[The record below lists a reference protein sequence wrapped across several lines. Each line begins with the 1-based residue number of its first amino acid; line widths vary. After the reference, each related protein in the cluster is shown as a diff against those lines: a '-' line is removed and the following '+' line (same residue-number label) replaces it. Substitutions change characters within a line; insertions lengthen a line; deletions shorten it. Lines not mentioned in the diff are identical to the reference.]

1 MADLYSTLPNEVKR
15 MVIDGI
21 DNAPDLVSLAQVDP
35 IAGSYATTKL
45 WQSIGPGGVDHL
57 LSNVPLGQRQF
68 YANKVRTLR
77 LETYRQTITPA
88 GFTTIRRPR
97 NTCSVW
103 FNNLEWLIY
112 EHKDE
117 TVTNWGLNVSQYL
130 GPKLRMLRVEGSDQ
144 LQRPQD
150 TRDNYLPTL
159 LNNCPLLHSL
169 DIWREIPDATTAQ
182 LDQVVEDLPLRIF
195 TTRGAAADAL
205 VDLSTLCILAR
216 KAGLTFLGTEAPINS
231 VMTQILLNVIPNPFK
246 DLVSGYLNM
255 DAWSVRTLLPLLPV
269 LKNLT
274 LTVNTAG
281 PIFSHLR
288 FCNNLTLLQLNLPAG
303 TWLDS
308 ACLQCLAH
316 LPLRTLAICDVN
328 HQGLQP
334 LLSNNDMSAFFS
346 QMPLLEYLELEFQ
359 IPGFTPFDGALFLK
373 LLAALCPKLQS
384 LRLYYGWLDFDLN
397 ASSILYTH
405 PNLAHF
411 PELELCYL
419 SSIIPPLGFIPT
431 VHSPPLDPASDV
443 MCPGSDVV
451 HDLLRR
457 CMPKVRDFYAGD
469 ITNALQEYWN
479 NSVTGRLR
487 ASAPP

>member
-15 MVIDGI
+15 MVVDGI
-21 DNAPDLVSLAQVDP
+21 DDAPDLVSLAQVDP

-77 LETYRQTITPA
+77 LETYRQTITPT
-88 GFTTIRRPR
+88 GLTTIRRPR
-97 NTCSVW
+97 NTSSVW

-117 TVTNWGLNVSQYL
+117 TVMNWGLNVSQYL
-130 GPKLRMLRVEGSDQ
+130 SPKLRMLRVEGSDQ
-144 LQRPQD
+144 PQRPHD

-159 LNNCPLLHSL
+159 LDNCPLLHSL
-169 DIWREIPDATTAQ
+169 DIWRKIPDATTAQ
-182 LDQVVEDLPLRIF
+182 LDQAVEDLPLRNF
-195 TTRGAAADAL
+195 TTRGAAAGAL

-216 KAGLTFLGTEAPINS
+216 KA
-231 VMTQILLNVIPNPFK
+231 
-246 DLVSGYLNM
+246 GYLNM

-316 LPLRTLAICDVN
+316 LPLETLAICDVN
-328 HQGLQP
+328 HQGL
-334 LLSNNDMSAFFS
+334 
-346 QMPLLEYLELEFQ
+346 
-359 IPGFTPFDGALFLK
+359 
-373 LLAALCPKLQS
+373 
-384 LRLYYGWLDFDLN
+384 
-397 ASSILYTH
+397 
-405 PNLAHF
+405 
-411 PELELCYL
+411 
-419 SSIIPPLGFIPT
+419 
-431 VHSPPLDPASDV
+431 
-443 MCPGSDVV
+443 
-451 HDLLRR
+451 
-457 CMPKVRDFYAGD
+457 
-469 ITNALQEYWN
+469 
-479 NSVTGRLR
+479 
-487 ASAPP
+487 